1 MKVEVTEAQIT
12 NEMGLVATVSLLDEN
27 VVQVSIR
34 QCTGWSDWLKLNDA
48 VRKVML
54 LMEVNRD

>member
-12 NEMGLVATVSLLDEN
+12 NEMGVVATVSLVDGVTVKIN
-27 VVQVSIR
+27 VNQYI
-34 QCTGWSDWLKLNDA
+34 GWKDWYDLTDA
-48 VRKVML
+48 VRRVML